1 LFVVDVHAG
10 TDARGNSLSTTGT
23 KTSTWTIDST
33 HSAGEFAVKHLMVAT
48 VRGHFKI
55 TDGKIV
61 INEENH
67 TASSVSAT
75 IDLKSLNT
83 REEKRDAHLQ
93 SGDFFEVDKYPT
105 VTFESTRVEKISD
118 TDWKVFGNL
127 TFHGETKEVELDVEE
142 GGEIKDPYGKQRR
155 GFTAETTISRKEW
168 GVTYGS
174 GALEAGG
181 VMLGD
186 KVKITLDIAAV
197 RQD

>member
-1 LFVVDVHAG
+1 MSA
-10 TDARGNSLSTTGT
+10 TEA
-23 KTSTWTIDST
+23 KTSTWTIDAV

-55 TDGKIV
+55 SEGTIV

-105 VTFESTRVEKISD
+105 VTFQSTRVEKISD

-127 TFHGETKEVELDVEE
+127 TFHGVTKE
-142 GGEIKDPYGKQRR
+142 
-155 GFTAETTISRKEW
+155 
-168 GVTYGS
+168 
-174 GALEAGG
+174 
-181 VMLGD
+181 
-186 KVKITLDIAAV
+186 
-197 RQD
+197 

>member
-1 LFVVDVHAG
+1 MSA
-10 TDARGNSLSTTGT
+10 TQT
-23 KTSTWTIDST
+23 KMSTWVIDGV

-55 TDGKIV
+55 TEGTIV

-67 TASSVSAT
+67 TASSVTAT
-75 IDLKSLNT
+75 IDATSLHT
-83 REEKRDAHLQ
+83 REEKRDAHLR
-93 SGDFFEVDKYPT
+93 SGDFFNAEQYPT
-105 VTFESTRVEKISD
+105 ITFASTRVEKVSD

-127 TFHGETKEVELDVEE
+127 TIMGTTKEVELDVEE

-155 GFTAETTISRKEW
+155 GFTAETTIDRREW
-168 GVTYGS
+168 GLTYNA
-174 GALEAGG
+174 ALETGG
-181 VMLGD
+181 VMVSD

>member
-1 LFVVDVHAG
+1 MSA
-10 TDARGNSLSTTGT
+10 TQT
-23 KTSTWTIDST
+23 KTSTWAIDSA
-33 HSAGEFAVKHLMVAT
+33 HSAGEFAVKHMMIST

-55 TDGKIV
+55 TEGQIA

-75 IDLKSLNT
+75 IDPKSLNT

-93 SGDFFEVDKYPT
+93 SGDFFETEKNPT
-105 VTFESTRVEKISD
+105 ITFQSTRVEKISD

-127 TFHGETKEVELDVEE
+127 TFHGMTKEVALDVEE

-155 GFTAETTISRKEW
+155 GFTAETTINRSDW
-168 GVTYGS
+168 GVTYN
-174 GALEAGG
+174 AAREAGG
-181 VMLGD
+181 VMVSD
-186 KVKITLDIAAV
+186 KVKITLDISAV

>member
-1 LFVVDVHAG
+1 MSA
-10 TDARGNSLSTTGT
+10 TQT
-23 KTSTWTIDST
+23 KTSTWVIDSA
-33 HSAGEFAVKHLMVAT
+33 HSAGDFAIKHMMIST

-55 TDGKIV
+55 TEGQIV

-75 IDLKSLNT
+75 IDPKSLNT

-93 SGDFFEVDKYPT
+93 SGDFFEADKYPT
-105 VTFESTRVEKISD
+105 ITFQSTRVQKVSD

-127 TFHGETKEVELDVEE
+127 TLHGVTKEVEMNVEE

-155 GFTAETTISRKEW
+155 GFIAETTINRSDW
-168 GVTYGS
+168 GVTYN
-174 GALEAGG
+174 AVLEAGG
-181 VMLGD
+181 VMVSD
-186 KVKITLDIAAV
+186 KVKITLDIEAV

>member
-1 LFVVDVHAG
+1 M
-10 TDARGNSLSTTGT
+10 STTQT
-23 KTSTWTIDST
+23 KTSTWAIDSA
-33 HSAGEFAVKHLMVAT
+33 HSAGDFAVKHMMIST

-55 TDGKIV
+55 TEGQIV

-75 IDLKSLNT
+75 IDPKSLNT

-93 SGDFFEVDKYPT
+93 SGDFFEAEKYPT
-105 VTFESTRVEKISD
+105 ITFQSTRVEKVSD

-127 TFHGETKEVELDVEE
+127 TFHGMTKEVTLNVEE

-155 GFTAETTISRKEW
+155 GFTAETTINRSDW
-168 GVTYGS
+168 GVTYNA
-174 GALEAGG
+174 ALEAGG
-181 VMLGD
+181 VMVSD
-186 KVKITLDIAAV
+186 KVKITLDISAV